1 MTSISYC
8 ISVCN
13 EAEELNKLLG
23 ELIPNIDSEDEI
35 IILADT
41 SKITSEVSQVISN
54 FKAFKPIELIG
65 ADLNGDFAT
74 FKNNFIGSATKDY
87 IFQID
92 ADETLNS
99 EMFLSLKQ
107 VLEFNPEVDIFF
119 VPRENYVSGLT
130 QNHINQWRWQVDEK
144 QRINFPDYQQRLF
157 KNNKQIKW
165 KNKVHEVLE
174 GYNTF
179 SPLPNDYCLIHSKTI
194 EKQEKQNS
202 YYNTL

>member
-1 MTSISYC
+1 MTSLSYC

-179 SPLPNDYCLIHSKTI
+179 SPLPNDYCLIQIH
-194 EKQEKQNS
+194 NF
-202 YYNTL
+202 L